1 MPDINQSLPLPS
13 SKNDDTNASKQKDV
27 PSVDSKKDPALDLI
41 RSKVQ
46 QLYAQE
52 PSANQEEKEIAA
64 SGAHSKHQ
72 QIIKNLMESN
82 KPLAEVQTLWH
93 QYYVALP
100 NNEKHAVWN
109 EFYQNYGGSSF
120 SAQNA
125 AKKASATADQ
135 PAKPLKDTSKT
146 PKEDSNAKPISMI
159 DAPVLGS
166 VKPASKKPAKKG
178 PAKPKRSLQDT
189 KTELLNKVSARGKL
203 RPKHHLQSLIFGMS
217 MGFVVLTIF
226 MFSFFNERFIAPFIT
241 PSRTASAGPIIIDPN
256 AQVSAEP
263 LISIPKIN
271 LEVPVVY
278 GLESI
283 EEALIQQGLE
293 NGAVH
298 YPISPKPGENGNVVV
313 VGHSSNN
320 ILNAGKYKFAFAIL
334 NYLEP
339 GDTIIMQYNSKRY
352 VYKVTEKFIVKP
364 DDVSVLGPTSSLAS
378 LTLITCDP
386 PGTNI
391 NRLIIRADQISP
403 DPTSNVASTAPPVSA
418 SQANSV
424 PGNSPSLFSR
434 LFGWL

>member
-1 MPDINQSLPLPS
+1 MPDFKQSLPLPTPPSDNPVSDKS
-13 SKNDDTNASKQKDV
+13 SDTIADDAN
-27 PSVDSKKDPALDLI
+27 KKDPALALI
-41 RSKVQ
+41 RSKVT

-52 PSANQEEKEIAA
+52 PSAKKEESEIEEN
-64 SGAHSKHQ
+64 GAHSKHQ
-72 QIIKNLMESN
+72 RYIQTLMASK

-100 NNEKHAVWN
+100 DNEKHAVWN
-109 EFYQNYGGSSF
+109 EFYQNYGGSAF
-120 SAQNA
+120 NAQPITTN
-125 AKKASATADQ
+125 
-135 PAKPLKDTSKT
+135 KT
-146 PKEDSNAKPISMI
+146 KTDNPEETHQEKPKEQSAKPISMI
-159 DAPVLGS
+159 TAPVLGS
-166 VKPASKKPAKKG
+166 VKPAPKKSAKDKSN
-178 PAKPKRSLQDT
+178 KPKRSLQDT
-189 KTELLNKVSARGKL
+189 KTELLNKISARGKL
-203 RPKHHLQSLIFGMS
+203 KTKHHLQSLIFGLS
-217 MGFVVLTIF
+217 MGFIVITIF

-256 AQVSAEP
+256 AKVGPEP

-278 GLESI
+278 DLAGIEEELIQKGLES
-283 EEALIQQGLE
+283 
-293 NGAVH
+293 GAVH
-298 YPISPKPGENGNVVV
+298 YPLSPKPGQNGNVVV

-334 NYLEP
+334 NYLEA
-339 GDTIIMQYNSKRY
+339 GDTIIMQYDNKRY

-364 DDVSVLGPTSSLAS
+364 EDVSVLGPTSSLAS

-403 DPTSNVASTAPPVSA
+403 DPNSNVASTAPAQNST
-418 SQANSV
+418 QANSV

>member
-1 MPDINQSLPLPS
+1 MPDFNQSLPLPTQPS
-13 SKNDDTNASKQKDV
+13 DDPVSDKPADTAAADDAN
-27 PSVDSKKDPALDLI
+27 KKDPALALI
-41 RSKVQ
+41 RKKVT

-52 PSANQEEKEIAA
+52 PSAKKEEKEIQQ

-72 QIIKNLMESN
+72 QYIQALMASK

-100 NNEKHAVWN
+100 DNEKHAVWN
-109 EFYQNYGGSSF
+109 EFYQNYGGSAF
-120 SAQNA
+120 NPQQPVAKNIQKEE
-125 AKKASATADQ
+125 AKKEPINEKPNE
-135 PAKPLKDTSKT
+135 PA
-146 PKEDSNAKPISMI
+146 AKPISMI
-159 DAPVLGS
+159 TAPVLGS
-166 VKPASKKPAKKG
+166 VKPAPKKPTKG
-178 PAKPKRSLQDT
+178 TTNKPKRSLQDT

-203 RPKHHLQSLIFGMS
+203 KPKHHLQSLVFGLG
-217 MGFVVLTIF
+217 MGFIVITIF

-256 AQVSAEP
+256 AKIGPEP

-278 GLESI
+278 DLAGIEEDLIQKGLES
-283 EEALIQQGLE
+283 
-293 NGAVH
+293 GAVH
-298 YPISPKPGENGNVVV
+298 YPLSPRPGQNGNVVV

-334 NYLEP
+334 NYLEA
-339 GDTIIMQYNSKRY
+339 GDTIIMQYDSKRY

-364 DDVSVLGPTSSLAS
+364 EDVSVLGPTSSLAS

-403 DPTSNVASTAPPVSA
+403 DPTSNVASTAPANST
-418 SQANSV
+418 SQSTSV
-424 PGNSPSLFSR
+424 PGSSPSLFSR

>member
-1 MPDINQSLPLPS
+1 MPDFNQSLPLPTQPS
-13 SKNDDTNASKQKDV
+13 DDPVSDKPADTAAADDAN
-27 PSVDSKKDPALDLI
+27 KKDPALALI
-41 RSKVQ
+41 RKKVT

-52 PSANQEEKEIAA
+52 PSAKKEEKEIQQ

-72 QIIKNLMESN
+72 QYIQALMASK

-100 NNEKHAVWN
+100 DNEKHAVWN
-109 EFYQNYGGSSF
+109 EFYQNYGGSAF
-120 SAQNA
+120 NPQQPVAKNIQKEE
-125 AKKASATADQ
+125 AKKE
-135 PAKPLKDTSKT
+135 PINEKPNE
-146 PKEDSNAKPISMI
+146 PVAKPISMI
-159 DAPVLGS
+159 TAPVLGS
-166 VKPASKKPAKKG
+166 VKPAPKKPTKG
-178 PAKPKRSLQDT
+178 TTNKPKRSLQDT

-203 RPKHHLQSLIFGMS
+203 KPKHHLQSLVFGLG
-217 MGFVVLTIF
+217 MGFIVITIF

-256 AQVSAEP
+256 AKIGPEP

-278 GLESI
+278 DLAGIEEDLIQKGLES
-283 EEALIQQGLE
+283 
-293 NGAVH
+293 GAVH
-298 YPISPKPGENGNVVV
+298 YPLSPRPGQNGNVVV

-334 NYLEP
+334 NYLEA
-339 GDTIIMQYNSKRY
+339 GDTIIMQYDSKRY

-364 DDVSVLGPTSSLAS
+364 EDVSVLGPTSSLAS

-403 DPTSNVASTAPPVSA
+403 DPTSNVASTAPANST
-418 SQANSV
+418 SQSTSV
-424 PGNSPSLFSR
+424 PGSSPSLFSR

>member
-1 MPDINQSLPLPS
+1 MPDFNQSLPLPTQPS
-13 SKNDDTNASKQKDV
+13 DGPVSDKPTDAVADDA
-27 PSVDSKKDPALDLI
+27 SKKDPALALI
-41 RSKVQ
+41 RSKVT

-52 PSANQEEKEIAA
+52 PSAKKEESEVQQ

-72 QIIKNLMESN
+72 RYIQTLMESK

-100 NNEKHAVWN
+100 DNEKHAVWN
-109 EFYQNYGGSSF
+109 EFYQNYGGSAF
-120 SAQNA
+120 SAQPATKNA
-125 AKKASATADQ
+125 
-135 PAKPLKDTSKT
+135 
-146 PKEDSNAKPISMI
+146 PKEAKAIKEQPKEKPAEQSAKPISMI
-159 DAPVLGS
+159 TAPVLGS
-166 VKPASKKPAKKG
+166 VKPAPKKPTKDKIN
-178 PAKPKRSLQDT
+178 KPKRSLQDT

-203 RPKHHLQSLIFGMS
+203 KPKHHLQSLVFGLS
-217 MGFVVLTIF
+217 MGFIVISIF

-256 AQVSAEP
+256 AKIGPEP

-278 GLESI
+278 DLAGI
-283 EEALIQQGLE
+283 EEDLIQQGLE

-298 YPISPKPGENGNVVV
+298 YPLSPKPGQNGNVVV

-334 NYLEP
+334 NYLEA
-339 GDTIIMQYNSKRY
+339 GDTIIMQYDSKRY

-364 DDVSVLGPTSSLAS
+364 EDVSVLGPTSSLAS

-403 DPTSNVASTAPPVSA
+403 DPTSNVASSVP
-418 SQANSV
+418 ANSTTQSTSV
-424 PGNSPSLFSR
+424 PGSSPSLFSR

>member
-1 MPDINQSLPLPS
+1 MPDFNQSLPLPTPPS
-13 SKNDDTNASKQKDV
+13 DDPVSNK
-27 PSVDSKKDPALDLI
+27 PSDTVADDKAKKDPALALI
-41 RSKVQ
+41 RNKVT

-52 PSANQEEKEIAA
+52 PSAKKEESEIQQN
-64 SGAHSKHQ
+64 GVHSKHQ
-72 QIIKNLMESN
+72 RYIQTLMASK
-82 KPLAEVQTLWH
+82 KPLAEVQSLWH
-93 QYYVALP
+93 QYYLGLP
-100 NNEKHAVWN
+100 DNEKHAVWN
-109 EFYQNYGGSSF
+109 EFYQNYGGSAF
-120 SAQNA
+120 NAQPITKNA
-125 AKKASATADQ
+125 
-135 PAKPLKDTSKT
+135 
-146 PKEDSNAKPISMI
+146 PKEAESTKEPNKEKPTEQTAKPISMI
-159 DAPVLGS
+159 TAPVLGS
-166 VKPASKKPAKKG
+166 VKPAPKKQPKDNTN
-178 PAKPKRSLQDT
+178 KPKRSLQDT
-189 KTELLNKVSARGKL
+189 KTELLNKVTARGKL
-203 RPKHHLQSLIFGMS
+203 RPKHHLQSLLFGLS
-217 MGFVVLTIF
+217 MGFIVITIF

-256 AQVSAEP
+256 AKIGPEP

-278 GLESI
+278 DLAGI
-283 EEALIQQGLE
+283 DDALIQKGLE

-298 YPISPKPGENGNVVV
+298 YPLSPRPGQNGNVVV

-334 NYLEP
+334 SYLEP

-386 PGTNI
+386 PGTNV

-403 DPTSNVASTAPPVSA
+403 DPTSNVASTAPTNN
-418 SQANSV
+418 ANKSITV
-424 PGNSPSLFSR
+424 PGSSPSLFSR

>member
-1 MPDINQSLPLPS
+1 MPDFNQSLPLPTQPS
-13 SKNDDTNASKQKDV
+13 DDPVSDKPADAV
-27 PSVDSKKDPALDLI
+27 ADDASKKDPALALI
-41 RSKVQ
+41 RSKVT

-52 PSANQEEKEIAA
+52 PSAKKEESEIEKT
-64 SGAHSKHQ
+64 GVHSKHQ
-72 QIIKNLMESN
+72 RYIQTLMASK

-100 NNEKHAVWN
+100 DNEKHAVWN
-109 EFYQNYGGSSF
+109 EFYQNYGGSAF
-120 SAQNA
+120 SPQQTV
-125 AKKASATADQ
+125 AKNIQKEEAEKEPIKEK
-135 PAKPLKDTSKT
+135 PAEQS
-146 PKEDSNAKPISMI
+146 AKPISMI
-159 DAPVLGS
+159 TAPVLGS
-166 VKPASKKPAKKG
+166 VKPAPKKPTKATTN
-178 PAKPKRSLQDT
+178 KPKRSLHDT
-189 KTELLNKVSARGKL
+189 KTELLSKVSARGKL
-203 RPKHHLQSLIFGMS
+203 KPKHHLQSLVFGLG
-217 MGFVVLTIF
+217 MGFIVITIF

-256 AQVSAEP
+256 AKIGPEP

-278 GLESI
+278 DLAGIEEDLIQKGLES
-283 EEALIQQGLE
+283 
-293 NGAVH
+293 GAVH
-298 YPISPKPGENGNVVV
+298 YPLSPRPGQNGNVVV

-334 NYLEP
+334 NYLEA
-339 GDTIIMQYNSKRY
+339 GDTIIMQYDSKRY

-364 DDVSVLGPTSSLAS
+364 EDVSVLGPTSSLAS

-403 DPTSNVASTAPPVSA
+403 DPNSNVASTAPANST
-418 SQANSV
+418 SQSTSV
-424 PGNSPSLFSR
+424 PGSSPSLFSR